1 MNLSELGVGLTIY
14 ICLIA
19 CLLGLVM
26 GSFLNCMA
34 IRIVNGESIARG
46 RSHCM
51 SCGHVLGVKDLVP
64 LFSWLSTKGKCRY
77 CGEPI
82 SIRYPITELV
92 SAICYV
98 AVVLKF
104 GVSFQTIE
112 FLILTSL
119 MLVISFCDIE
129 DYIIPDRFIITGILV
144 RIAYLAFES
153 ASGIMYGNEWLDS
166 LIGGLS
172 ISLPVLIVALVM
184 EKILKRDAM
193 GGGDIKLLFM
203 IGIYFSWPVNLLSML
218 LSCIFGIIIGLAL
231 RRKNE
236 RLIPFGPAI
245 CAGSFIGMICGLDI
259 ITAYLGLF

>member
-1 MNLSELGVGLTIY
+1 MSISELGVGLAVY
-14 ICLIA
+14 A
-19 CLLGLVM
+19 CVVAALLGLVM

-34 IRIVNGESIARG
+34 IRIVNGESISRG

-77 CGEPI
+77 CGEAI

-92 SAICYV
+92 SALCYV
-98 AVVLKF
+98 AVVLRF
-104 GVSFQTIE
+104 GLSFQTIE

-129 DYIIPDRFIITGILV
+129 DYIIPDRFIIAGILV
-144 RIAYLAFES
+144 RVAYLTFES
-153 ASGIMYGNEWLDS
+153 AMGIMYGNEWLDS

-172 ISLPVLIVALVM
+172 VSLPILIIALVM
-184 EKILKRDAM
+184 ERILKRDAM

-203 IGIYFSWPVNLLSML
+203 IGTYFSWPVNLLSVL
-218 LSCIFGIIIGLAL
+218 ISCILGIIIGAILMK
-231 RRKNE
+231 KNE

-245 CAGSFIGMICGLDI
+245 CAGSFIGMIFGLDI
-259 ITAYLGLF
+259 ITAYLGMF